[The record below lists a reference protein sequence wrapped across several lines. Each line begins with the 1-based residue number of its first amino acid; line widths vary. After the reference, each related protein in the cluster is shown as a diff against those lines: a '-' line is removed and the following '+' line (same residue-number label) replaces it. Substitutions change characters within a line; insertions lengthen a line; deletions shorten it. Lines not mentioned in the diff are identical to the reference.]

1 MYIYDKRNVVS
12 RELSPL
18 CHLNHVVISQEQ
30 LKQDLGMSGCGVEH
44 ILKECSFLATYMY
57 SSHGECGVFV
67 PRDCRGLLS
76 WQLTRSES
84 NEMKNDVYQCLN

>member
-1 MYIYDKRNVVS
+1 MS

-30 LKQDLGMSGCGVEH
+30 LKQDLGMSDCGVEH

-57 SSHGECGVFV
+57 SSHGECG
-67 PRDCRGLLS
+67 LLWCFCPQRLQGTS
-76 WQLTRSES
+76 FLAVGQ
-84 NEMKNDVYQCLN
+84 K